1 MYKHLYMDFSFFRT
15 DNKSGYKTKESWFM
29 KNYPQEYKEI
39 IDYASKINLNFSF
52 KEKIWFF
59 FNKLN
64 ERPKC
69 QTCGKD
75 IDFRERFDRPYGDFC
90 SPDCINTNKDEM
102 TKRIRKTFNEKYGV
116 NYFPQHNSFV
126 QKVKDTKFLHY
137 GDENFSNPQK
147 GIQTKIEKY
156 GDSNNFKKYIQTCLD
171 KYGVHNFSI
180 SNEFKKIINDKYANI
195 YPDLDFKEINK
206 FDVKLYCKNCNQ
218 DFVINKQLLYE
229 RTKTDNVI
237 CINCNKIGQSTI
249 SSLENQ
255 INDYLKS
262 LGVETIQSYRVKG
275 NKEIDIFLP
284 EFNIGIEMNGLYW
297 HNELF
302 AKTDKHI
309 NKTNFFKEMGIDII
323 HIFEDEWYHKKEIV
337 KSILS
342 NKINKTFNKIF
353 ARKCKIVEL
362 TNKEVKTFYDENH
375 IQGSV
380 NSKINVGLMYND
392 MLVSAMSF
400 AKGRIIMSGKE
411 DEWELTRFSNKTFTN
426 VIGGASKLF
435 KFFLG
440 KYKPN
445 KIISYSDIR
454 YFDGSLYKK
463 LGFKEKSKSKPNYSY
478 VINDKRHYRFN
489 FRKSILIKQGF
500 DPNKTEKEIMFERKI
515 YRIYDCG
522 NIRWEFQ

>member
-1 MYKHLYMDFSFFRT
+1 MDFSFFRI
-15 DNKSGYKTKESWFM
+15 DNKSGYKTKESWFK
-29 KNYPQEYKEI
+29 KNYPEEYAQI
-39 IDYASKINLNFSF
+39 IEYASKIDLTFSF

-59 FNKLN
+59 FNKLK

-75 IDFRERFDRPYGDFC
+75 IDFRERFDKPYGDFC
-90 SPDCINTNKDEM
+90 SLICINSNKDEM
-102 TKRIRKTFNEKYGV
+102 LIRMKKSINNKFGV
-116 NYFPQHNSFV
+116 DYFPQHKSFA

-137 GDENFSNPQK
+137 GDENFSNPEK

-156 GDSNNFKKYIQTCLD
+156 GNSNNFDKYVQTCLY
-171 KYGVHNFSI
+171 KYGVNNFSK
-180 SNEFKKIINDKYANI
+180 SDEFKKTINDNYASI
-195 YPDLDFKEINK
+195 YPDLDFKEVNK
-206 FDVKLYCKNCNQ
+206 LDVKLYCKICNQ
-218 DFVINKQLLYE
+218 DFVVDKHLLQA
-229 RTKTDNVI
+229 RSKVGSVI
-237 CINCNKIGQSTI
+237 CVNCNKIGHSSI

-255 INDYLKS
+255 INDYIKS
-262 LGVETIQSYRVKG
+262 LGIETIQSYRVKG

-302 AKTDKHI
+302 AKNDKHI
-309 NKTNFFKEMGIDII
+309 NKTNFFKELGIDII
-323 HIFEDEWYHKKEIV
+323 HIFEDEWNYKKEIV

-342 NKINKTFNKIF
+342 NRFNMNINKIY

-362 TNKEVKTFYDENH
+362 TNKDVKTFYNENH
-375 IQGSV
+375 IQGAVS
-380 NSKINVGLMYND
+380 SKINIGLMYD
-392 MLVSAMSF
+392 DILVSVMSF
-400 AKGRIIMSGKE
+400 AKGRIIMSGNQ
-411 DEWELTRFSNKTFTN
+411 DEWELTRFCNKTFTN
-426 VIGGASKLF
+426 IVGGASRLF

-440 KYKPN
+440 KYKPI

-454 YFDGSLYKK
+454 YFDGSLYEK

-489 FRKSILIKQGF
+489 FRKSILVKQGF
-500 DPNKTEKEIMFERKI
+500 DPNKTEKEIMFERKM

-522 NIRWEFQ
+522 NIRWEFE